1 MSDVL
6 IQGRELD
13 FLLWDWLGLGTI
25 IQQRRYQDHDRT
37 TINAVLDLSTKL
49 AETRLLSH
57 YKAADQQEPYLD
69 EVGTVHVLPAVGEAL
84 RELAQV
90 GLFGTGF
97 REELGGMNMPILA
110 VAAGMAQFMAANLAT
125 AAYLMLTIANA
136 RLIATFGTP
145 QQITEFAKPQIEGR
159 VFGTMCLSEPQ
170 AGSAL
175 SDIRTRAV
183 PDGECALGPKFRLF
197 GNKMWISGGDQN
209 ISDNIVHLVLAKIP
223 EADGRLLAGT
233 KGISLF
239 IVPKLL
245 PGKRDR
251 NDISVA
257 GLNHKMGYRGTSNCL
272 LNFGEGRFQPDGS
285 PGAVGYLI
293 GQAGQGLTLMFQMMN
308 EARINVGLG
317 AAAVA
322 YRAYRTAVRYAGDR
336 TQGRT
341 LDSPGSDGAPIAI
354 INHPDIQRMLLTQ
367 KCYAEGALAIVLY
380 CAALVDKEAED
391 PKAAKLLALLTP
403 IAKTWAA
410 EWGLVANDLA
420 IQVHGG
426 YGYTRDF
433 DVEQLYRD
441 NRLNPIHEGTTGIQ
455 ALDLLGRKILRSD
468 DGGLHVLGERIGE
481 TIRRAAAE
489 PQLLSFAKALEE
501 SWALLGGTIDIL
513 RTTTRSRALAN
524 ATPFLFGFGHTVI
537 AWLWLDQALLCTAE
551 AVEGEDDAFY
561 AGKRRACRFFYAMEL
576 PKTGAWLAAVGAL
589 SDVAIAVPREEF

>member
-1 MSDVL
+1 LGAHRFGTRLHNTSALITASEIIKDSATGCCSPSPPLADFTTWSSGVSDSE
-6 IQGRELD
+6 GCSA
-13 FLLWDWLGLGTI
+13 TI
-25 IQQRRYQDHDRT
+25 IAQRLDPLRSYCW
-37 TINAVLDLSTKL
+37 TI
-49 AETRLLSH
+49 R
-57 YKAADQQEPYLD
+57 
-69 EVGTVHVLPAVGEAL
+69 
-84 RELAQV
+84 
-90 GLFGTGF
+90 
-97 REELGGMNMPILA
+97 
-110 VAAGMAQFMAANLAT
+110 
-125 AAYLMLTIANA
+125 
-136 RLIATFGTP
+136 
-145 QQITEFAKPQIEGR
+145 
-159 VFGTMCLSEPQ
+159 
-170 AGSAL
+170 
-175 SDIRTRAV
+175 
-183 PDGECALGPKFRLF
+183 
-197 GNKMWISGGDQN
+197 
-209 ISDNIVHLVLAKIP
+209 
-223 EADGRLLAGT
+223 
-233 KGISLF
+233 
-239 IVPKLL
+239 
-245 PGKRDR
+245 
-251 NDISVA
+251 
-257 GLNHKMGYRGTSNCL
+257 
-272 LNFGEGRFQPDGS
+272 
-285 PGAVGYLI
+285 
-293 GQAGQGLTLMFQMMN
+293 
-308 EARINVGLG
+308 
-317 AAAVA
+317 VA

-380 CAALVDKEAED
+380 CAALVDREAED
-391 PKAAKLLALLTP
+391 PRAAKLLALLTP
-403 IAKTWAA
+403 IAKTWPA

-468 DGGLHVLGERIGE
+468 DDGLHVLGERIGE

-524 ATPFLFGFGHTVI
+524 ATSFLFGFGHTVI